1 MKKADPLDIEEQQ
14 IGPSKLTE
22 LGALSRQRADPVILA
37 PLSFAVVTRTSIVEG
52 LESGMRPLS
61 RISSTQLSEIQ
72 FKPLQSPL
80 NTVRKTPS
88 AHTFG

>member
-22 LGALSRQRADPVILA
+22 FGALSRQRAHPLILA
-37 PLSFAVVTRTSIVEG
+37 PLSFAVVTRTSIVDA

-61 RISSTQLSEIQ
+61 RMSSTQLSEMQ
-72 FKPLQSPL
+72 FNPLQSAL
-80 NTVRKTPS
+80 NTEFKKS